1 MRGGPLLELG
11 FILCIFQGGFADLQ
25 EAESL
30 KKPSSFDK
38 FKILLYTRLIQ
49 CWVTFWGPCDLG
61 CCLRALFGSSA
72 APSAPRCCH
81 AGHHLGAIFSQAR
94 LLATTCGSSRA
105 SGVHVVAV
113 SRPSLGQ
120 VRLLVLSLLPHWLPK
135 GSPPAPISFSSFPC
149 LSCLNHLGRSCSF
162 CRPPRG
168 HYTLVS
174 GRCLPNLCELS
185 FSTSLFSGN

>member
-1 MRGGPLLELG
+1 MLFYANEASTPPVAAHDAFFKEISSIGGPLLELG

-38 FKILLYTRLIQ
+38 FKIPLYPRRIQ

-61 CCLRALFGSSA
+61 CCLGALFGSSA

-94 LLATTCGSSRA
+94 LLAATCGSSRA
-105 SGVHVVAV
+105 LGVHVVAV
-113 SRPSLGQ
+113 PRPSLGQ
-120 VRLLVLSLLPHWLPK
+120 VRLLVLFLLPHWLPK
-135 GSPPAPISFSSFPC
+135 GPPAPISFSSFPC
-149 LSCLNHLGRSCSF
+149 FIISESF
-162 CRPPRG
+162 G
-168 HYTLVS
+168 TVFFFL
-174 GRCLPNLCELS
+174 
-185 FSTSLFSGN
+185 